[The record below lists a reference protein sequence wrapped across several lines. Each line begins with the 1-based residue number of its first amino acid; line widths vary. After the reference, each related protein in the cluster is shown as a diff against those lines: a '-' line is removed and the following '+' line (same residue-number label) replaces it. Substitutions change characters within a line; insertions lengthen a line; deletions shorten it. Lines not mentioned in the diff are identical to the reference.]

1 MMSSRSFEIVAVA
14 LLAAACSAPAA
25 KESPAAQVDVTRTTV
40 AHVATVPDVYETT
53 GTVRARTTSNLAA
66 KVMGNVTRVLVAE
79 GERVH
84 RGQLLLE
91 IDPREAQAQ
100 VQKARAGSVEIK
112 SAIDAAK
119 AAQAAAAA
127 NAQLAQ
133 ATYDRFVI
141 LRDRGSVSAHEFDQ
155 VAAQQKSA
163 AADLDRARASYE
175 QLVAKKSEAGADLE
189 TALTFAGYSE
199 IRSPVDGVVTAK
211 YVDAGSQAAPGM
223 VLLTVEESNGVRVDA
238 TVSDEYVSRIHA
250 GDDAEVGDGV
260 HARVA
265 QVVPSLDPVTRT
277 ALVKLDI
284 DPNAPVRSGQLTR
297 VRFRVGQRRALMV
310 PSNAIATRGA
320 LRSVSVVD
328 ANGVAQMRLVTIG
341 RTFNGLTEI
350 VAGLDDGERFAE
362 IR

>member
-1 MMSSRSFEIVAVA
+1 MMSNRSFEIVAVM

-25 KESPAAQVDVTRTTV
+25 KESPARVDVTKTAV

-79 GERVH
+79 GDRVH
-84 RGQLLLE
+84 RGQLLLQ

-100 VQKARAGSVEIK
+100 VQKARAGSVEID
-112 SAIDAAK
+112 SAIQAAK

-163 AADLDRARASYE
+163 AADLERARATYG
-175 QLVAKKSEAGADLE
+175 QLVARKSEAGADLD

-250 GDDAEVGDGV
+250 GDSAEVGEGV

-277 ALVKLDI
+277 ALVKLDVEPSASI
-284 DPNAPVRSGQLTR
+284 RSGQLTR
-297 VRFRVGQRRALMV
+297 VRFPIGQRQALMI
-310 PSNAIATRGA
+310 PSHAIATRGA
-320 LRSVSVVD
+320 LRSVNVVD
-328 ANGVAQMRLVTIG
+328 ANGTAQMRLVTTG

-350 VAGLDDGERFAE
+350 VAGLDDGEHFTE

>member
-14 LLAAACSAPAA
+14 LIATACSAPPA
-25 KESPAAQVDVTRTTV
+25 KESPAARVDVTKTAV

-66 KVMGNVTRVLVAE
+66 KVMGNVTRVLGVE
-79 GERVH
+79 GDRVH
-84 RGQLLLE
+84 RGQLLLQ

-100 VQKARAGSVEIK
+100 VQKARAGSVEITN
-112 SAIDAAK
+112 AIDAAK
-119 AAQAAAAA
+119 AAQTAAAA

-133 ATYDRFVI
+133 TTYDRFVI

-155 VAAQQKSA
+155 VAAQQKGA
-163 AADLDRARASYE
+163 AADLDRARATYA
-175 QLVAKKSEAGADLE
+175 QLVAKKTEAGADLE
-189 TALTFAGYSE
+189 TALTYAGYSE

-223 VLLTVEESNGVRVDA
+223 VLLTVEESSGVRVDA

-250 GDDAEVGDGV
+250 GDNAEVGEGAR
-260 HARVA
+260 ARVA
-265 QVVPSLDPVTRT
+265 QVVPSLDPTTRMV
-277 ALVKLDI
+277 LVKLDI
-284 DPNAPVRSGQLTR
+284 DPKTPVRSGQLTR
-297 VRFRVGQRRALMV
+297 VRFRIGQRQALMI

-320 LRSVSVVD
+320 LRSVNVVD
-328 ANGVAQMRLVTIG
+328 ANGIAQMRLVTIG

-350 VAGLDDGERFAE
+350 AAGLDDGERFTE

>member
-1 MMSSRSFEIVAVA
+1 MSSRSFESHSFEILAVA
-14 LLAAACSAPAA
+14 LIATACSAPAA
-25 KESPAAQVDVTRTTV
+25 KETAARVDVTKTEV

-53 GTVRARTTSNLAA
+53 GIVRARTTSNLAA
-66 KVMGNVTRVLVAE
+66 KVMGNVTHVLVAE
-79 GERVH
+79 GDRVR

-100 VQKARAGSVEIK
+100 VQKARAGSAEITN
-112 SAIDAAK
+112 AIDAAK
-119 AAQAAAAA
+119 AAQAAADA

-163 AADLDRARASYE
+163 AADLDRARAASA
-175 QLVAKKSEAGADLE
+175 QLVAKKAEVGADLE

-238 TVSDEYVSRIHA
+238 TVSDDYVSRIHA

-265 QVVPSLDPVTRT
+265 QVVPSLDAATRT

-284 DPNAPVRSGQLTR
+284 APNASIRSGQLTR
-297 VRFRVGQRRALMV
+297 VRFRIGQRRALMI
-310 PSNAIATRGA
+310 PANAIATRGA
-320 LRSVSVVD
+320 LRSVTVVD
-328 ANGVAQMRLVTIG
+328 ADGVAQMRLVTVG

-350 VAGLDDGERFAE
+350 VSGLDDGERF
-362 IR
+362 R

>member
-1 MMSSRSFEIVAVA
+1 MSSRSFEIVTVA
-14 LLAAACSAPAA
+14 LIVTACSAPAA
-25 KESPAAQVDVTRTTV
+25 KEQPARVDVTKTTV
-40 AHVATVPDVYETT
+40 AHVAMVPDVYETT
-53 GTVRARTTSNLAA
+53 GAVRARTTSNLAA

-79 GERVH
+79 GDRVH
-84 RGQLLLE
+84 RGQLLLQ
-91 IDPREAQAQ
+91 IDPREAQSQ

-112 SAIDAAK
+112 NAIDAAK
-119 AAQAAAAA
+119 AAQTAAAA

-163 AADLDRARASYE
+163 AADLDRARATYE
-175 QLVAKKSEAGADLE
+175 QLVAKKAEAGADLE

-199 IRSPVDGVVTAK
+199 IRSPLDGVVTAK

-223 VLLTVEESNGVRVDA
+223 VLLTVEESSGLRVDA

-250 GDDAEVGDGV
+250 GDDAEVGDGT

-265 QVVPSLDPVTRT
+265 QVVPSLDPATRT
-277 ALVKLDI
+277 ALVKLDT
-284 DPNAPVRSGQLTR
+284 DPNAAIRSGQLTR
-297 VRFRVGQRRALMV
+297 VRFHVGQRRALMI
-310 PSNAIATRGA
+310 PANAIATRGA

-328 ANGVAQMRLVTIG
+328 ANGIAQMRLVTTG

-350 VAGLDDGERFAE
+350 VSGLDDGERFAE